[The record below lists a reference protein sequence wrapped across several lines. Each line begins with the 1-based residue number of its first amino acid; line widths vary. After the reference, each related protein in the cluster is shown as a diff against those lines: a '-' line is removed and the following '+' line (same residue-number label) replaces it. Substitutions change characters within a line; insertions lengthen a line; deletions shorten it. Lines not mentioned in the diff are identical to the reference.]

1 MGIGLSI
8 VARIVAW
15 HNGRVWAEGG
25 KGGGA
30 TFYFT
35 LDE

>member
-15 HNGRVWAEGG
+15 HGGKVWAEGR
-25 KGGGA
+25 KGTGA
-30 TFYFT
+30 VFFFT
-35 LDE
+35 LEK